1 MESVLEIIGKLTI
14 TFIRMLLN
22 DVLLFVGR
30 LILALILLFVLLP
43 VAWILST
50 PFILIGAAFANGTYG
65 LNVRQNFKAVSKI
78 WLNWGD
84 LLFPI

>member
-14 TFIRMLLN
+14 AFFRLLLA

-43 VAWILST
+43 VAWILSA
-50 PFILIGAAFANGTYG
+50 PIILIGAAFAQGSYG
-65 LNVRQNFKAVSKI
+65 VNVRQN
-78 WLNWGD
+78 L
-84 LLFPI
+84 

>member
-14 TFIRMLLN
+14 AFFRLLLA

-43 VAWILST
+43 VAWILSA
-50 PFILIGAAFANGTYG
+50 PFILIGAAFARGTYG
-65 LNVRQNFKAVSKI
+65 ANVRQSFKAVSKV